1 VLQGGGMISK
11 EDKEKIDKLI
21 EKYQTNPGPLISI
34 LQDIQ
39 SIFSYLPKDILS
51 YLSQKLKVSES
62 KIWGIVTFYAQF
74 YLEPRGKNTV
84 RVCLGTAC
92 HVKGAK
98 KVLERLQKILGI
110 QPGETTEDLNF
121 SLETVRCLGTCFLAP
136 VIMVDQDYFGKLT
149 PDRIERIIDQYRKD

>member
-1 VLQGGGMISK
+1 MISK

-39 SIFSYLPKDILS
+39 SIFGYLPKDILS

-92 HVKGAK
+92 HVKGVK

-149 PDRIERIIDQYRKD
+149 PDRVERIIDQYRKD